1 MKLKTNLKRF
11 LRQIFVL
18 IALVSSSSVFANIEN
33 AGFQDLKGTKI
44 NLDAKQGKISEIM
57 DKISKST
64 EYVFIYEDG
73 IKEELNK
80 KVQIEHGE
88 NLHDV
93 LSDITQQSNL
103 EFRAVNNN
111 IVVRKRAENESLL
124 KEEIKFQ
131 GVTVLVG

>member
-73 IKEELNK
+73 IKDAHKTAQLFEEL
-80 KVQIEHGE
+80 GFPLE
-88 NLHDV
+88 NR
-93 LSDITQQSNL
+93 QC
-103 EFRAVNNN
+103 
-111 IVVRKRAENESLL
+111 
-124 KEEIKFQ
+124 
-131 GVTVLVG
+131 